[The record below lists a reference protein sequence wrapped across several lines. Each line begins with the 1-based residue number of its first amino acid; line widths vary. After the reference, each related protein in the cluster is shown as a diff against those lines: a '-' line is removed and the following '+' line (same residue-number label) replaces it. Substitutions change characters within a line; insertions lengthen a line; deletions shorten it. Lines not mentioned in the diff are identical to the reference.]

1 MSFRKLVVCR
11 QKVHVFFYI
20 SHVFCAKAVDF
31 FRAMGVCDIQPV
43 FRGSK
48 SVEKRRACE
57 DYTFYVA
64 RSIFRLRGIWSKAR
78 KPVTLPLYENRPI
91 SLPTARARRV

>member
-1 MSFRKLVVCR
+1 MSFRKVVVYR
-11 QKVHVFFYI
+11 QKVHVFFNI
-20 SHVFCAKAVDF
+20 SHVFCAKVVDF
-31 FRAMGVCDIQPV
+31 FRATDVRNIQPV

-78 KPVTLPLYENRPI
+78 KPVTLP
-91 SLPTARARRV
+91 

>member
-1 MSFRKLVVCR
+1 MLLLFEGNDKCR
-11 QKVHVFFYI
+11 SEKSWSVDKKVHVFFYI
-20 SHVFCAKAVDF
+20 SHVFCAKVVDF
-31 FRAMGVCDIQPV
+31 FRATDVRNIQPA

-48 SVEKRRACE
+48 SAEKRRACE

-78 KPVTLPLYENRPI
+78 KPVTLP
-91 SLPTARARRV
+91 

>member
-1 MSFRKLVVCR
+1 MSFRKLVISR
-11 QKVHVFFYI
+11 QKVHVFFIYPTC
-20 SHVFCAKAVDF
+20 FFAKVGDF
-31 FRAMGVCDIQPV
+31 FRAMGVCNIQPV

-78 KPVTLPLYENRPI
+78 KPVTLP
-91 SLPTARARRV
+91 

>member
-1 MSFRKLVVCR
+1 MSFRKLVVYR

-20 SHVFCAKAVDF
+20 SHVFCAKVEDF
-31 FRAMGVCDIQPV
+31 FRMMGVCDIQPA

-48 SVEKRRACE
+48 SAEKCRACE

-78 KPVTLPLYENRPI
+78 KPVTLP
-91 SLPTARARRV
+91 